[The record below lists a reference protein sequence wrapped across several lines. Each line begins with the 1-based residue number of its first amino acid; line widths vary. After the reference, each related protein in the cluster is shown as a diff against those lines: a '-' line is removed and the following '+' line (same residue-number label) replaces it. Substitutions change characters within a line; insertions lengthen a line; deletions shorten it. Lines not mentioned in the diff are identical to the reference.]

1 MSGRGKSGICR
12 GWLGEFITR
21 RSGLGEKGEA
31 VETVPDSRPL
41 YERVGSEIAAL
52 IDGGTY
58 RVGDRLPSIRQLSAK
73 LSVSINT
80 VMQAYAVLED
90 RRVIRARPQSGYYVC
105 PRALE
110 ITAKPLLP
118 KQSMVPT
125 AVTCSDLCQQ
135 VIRNMMNRDLVPL
148 GSAVPN
154 PQHLPVARLNR
165 TMSAVLRRFGDQSVA
180 YMMPPGSER
189 LRTQIAKRSILAGFS
204 VKPDQVLITSG
215 CVEAVQ
221 LALRATCRA
230 GDTIA
235 VESPFYFNFL
245 QLIDEMGLKALEIPS
260 TPREGISVEALGYAI
275 ENNRVSACVVIS
287 NFSNPLGSRMP
298 TERKRDLVQLL
309 ASHDI
314 PLIEDDIY
322 GDLTFGQ
329 ERPMAAK
336 SYDRKGLVIYCSSF
350 SKTLA
355 PGYRVGW
362 AIGGRFQPEMER
374 LKMMT
379 NLASA
384 SPPQLALAEFLAT
397 GGYDHHLRAIRR
409 IYARNLSQMADAVV
423 KYFPEGTR
431 MTRPE
436 GGFVLWVEMPEGTD
450 SVRLYHEALEHGI
463 GIAPGSIFS
472 LSEKYRNCI
481 RLSSAFWDERSER
494 GVETLGRLAG
504 EAGTGG

>member
-1 MSGRGKSGICR
+1 M
-12 GWLGEFITR
+12 
-21 RSGLGEKGEA
+21 
-31 VETVPDSRPL
+31 ETVPDSRPL
-41 YERVGSEIAAL
+41 YERVGGEIVAL

-58 RVGDRLPSIRQLSAK
+58 RVGDRLPSIRQLSSK

-90 RRVIRARPQSGYYVC
+90 RRVIQARPQSGYYVC
-105 PRALE
+105 PRAPE
-110 ITAKPLLP
+110 ITAKPLP
-118 KQSMVPT
+118 RRQHMVPT
-125 AVTCSDLCQQ
+125 AVTYCELCQQ
-135 VIRNMMNRDLVPL
+135 VIHNMMNRELLPL
-148 GSAVPN
+148 GSAIPS

-165 TMSAVLRRFGDQSVA
+165 IMSAALRRFGDQSVA

-189 LRTQIAKRSILAGFS
+189 LRTQIAKRSLLAGFS
-204 VKPDQVLITSG
+204 VRPDEVLITSG

-221 LALRATCRA
+221 LALRVTCRA

-245 QLIDEMGLKALEIPS
+245 QLIAEMGLKALEIPS
-260 TPREGISVEALGYAI
+260 TPREGISLEALGYAI
-275 ENNRVSACVVIS
+275 ENNKISACLVIP
-287 NFSNPLGSRMP
+287 NFSNPLGSLMP
-298 TERKRDLVQLL
+298 DERKRELVQLL
-309 ASHDI
+309 AGHDI

-329 ERPMAAK
+329 ERPVAAK
-336 SYDRKGLVIYCSSF
+336 AFDRKGLVIYCSSF

-384 SPPQLALAEFLAT
+384 SPTQLALAEFLAT

-409 IYARNLSQMADAVV
+409 IYARNISQMAAAVV
-423 KYFPEGTR
+423 RYFPEGTR
-431 MTRPE
+431 MTHP
-436 GGFVLWVEMPEGTD
+436 GGSFMLWVEMPEGTD
-450 SVRLYHEALEHGI
+450 SVRMFHRALEQGI
-463 GIAPGSIFS
+463 GITPGSIFS
-472 LSEKYRNCI
+472 LSGKYRNCI
-481 RLSSAFWDERSER
+481 RLSSALWDERTER
-494 GVETLGRLAG
+494 GVEILGRLAG
-504 EAGTGG
+504 EAR